1 MFEWCR
7 RWRWRRRTRRL
18 RRGERERADDA
29 DDVVWPDVP
38 KVAEIDHVAI
48 GGKWYGGEPE
58 AKKTP

>member
-29 DDVVWPDVP
+29 VWPDVP

-48 GGKWYGGEPE
+48 DGRWYGGEPE